1 MHKRS
6 TVKVAFQRIT
16 FGVLLFASTLSNS
29 AVPIT
34 IAVSNYH
41 PYNNEQGQ
49 GLVTD
54 LYRAAFAEVDQPIT
68 IITTPIRRGVSML
81 LNGQIDALSSGN
93 MFAQGAQ
100 KELITWTPTFKVT
113 MASFF
118 LRPGPHAPQSL
129 TSLSDLRAYRVGSVV
144 NSTALNLYLL
154 HNIAVTQLQT
164 PDQLLHMTQRGRL
177 DYFNVTLLSGLLL
190 IDKHYPASWQQ
201 FDQHP
206 WYTVDPGLSFLK
218 GDNEA
223 LKLQARYE
231 IGLANIKKNGRYL
244 QILEAYWG
252 KGNVPKLALPVDLQ
266 RYGVERIDPSR
277 FHALKR
283 DSSGKLI
290 EAP

>member
-1 MHKRS
+1 MHKCAAV
-6 TVKVAFQRIT
+6 TVAFQHIT
-16 FGVLLFASTLSNS
+16 FGLLLFASMLSNS

-49 GLVTD
+49 GLVSD

-100 KELITWTPTFKVT
+100 RELITWTPTFKVT

-118 LRPGPHAPQSL
+118 LKPGPHAPHPL
-129 TSLSDLRAYRVGSVV
+129 TSLSDLRDYRVGSVV
-144 NSTALNLYLL
+144 NSTALDLYAL
-154 HNIAVTQLQT
+154 HNIEATQLQT
-164 PDQLLHMTQRGRL
+164 PDQLLHMTQRSRL

-190 IDKHYPASWQQ
+190 IDKHYPDSWQQ

-206 WYTVDPGLSFLK
+206 WYTDDPGLSFLR
-218 GDNEA
+218 GDTKA
-223 LKLQARYE
+223 LKLKARYE
-231 IGLANIKKNGRYL
+231 IGLAKIKENGRYL

-252 KGNVPKLALPVDLQ
+252 KGNVPKLALPVELQ
-266 RYGVERIDPSR
+266 PYGVDRIDPSR
-277 FHALKR
+277 FHARNR

-290 EAP
+290 ETP